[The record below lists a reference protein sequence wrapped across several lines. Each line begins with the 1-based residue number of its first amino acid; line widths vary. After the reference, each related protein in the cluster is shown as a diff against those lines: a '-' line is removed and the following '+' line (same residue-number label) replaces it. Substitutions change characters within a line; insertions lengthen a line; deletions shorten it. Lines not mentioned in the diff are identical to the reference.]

1 MPTVNYA
8 PAQAR
13 GRQVL
18 ICLIGESTSGKT
30 YSALLIAWGLARKL
44 TTPSTP
50 FLMDTENG
58 RGEMYADDDV
68 VGGYNYGE
76 LTPPFTPE
84 RFIEGITD
92 AEKAGAKVQVTDT
105 FSHEWEGVGGII
117 EIADSATTKSGAEL
131 SGLVKWAKPKSRHK
145 KLMHFLGRSNLHH
158 ILVLRAKDDMEQI
171 DQVDEQTGKT
181 KKTIVNKGKKSVQEK
196 RFKYEMTVQLIMEEE
211 VGREGY
217 YKISK
222 CPKPLRHIFKEGERI
237 TIRTG
242 EMLADWVNNRKPVDA
257 ALEKMRLAGEVAA
270 GKGKDEFL
278 KWWNHK
284 DVKPFQLKL
293 KPFMDNFQSISK
305 TADDAAAL
313 ARKEAETAKKSAE
326 QSGRSKT
333 APFGSDPA
341 EPVIQPEK

>member
-13 GRQVL
+13 GRKVL
-18 ICLIGESTSGKT
+18 ITLIGESTSGKT
-30 YSALLIAWGLARKL
+30 YSALMIAWGLARKL
-44 TTPSTP
+44 TKPSVP

-58 RGEMYADDDV
+58 RGEMYADDDI
-68 VGGYNYGE
+68 VGGYHYGE

-92 AEKAGAKVQVTDT
+92 AEKAGAEVMVTDT

-117 EIADSATTKSGAEL
+117 EIADSATTKSGGEL

-158 ILVLRAKDDMEQI
+158 ILVLRAKDDIEQVEQI
-171 DQVDEQTGKT
+171 DEHGKS
-181 KKTIVNKGKKSVQEK
+181 KKVIVNKGKKSVQEK
-196 RFKYEMTVQLIMEEE
+196 RFKYEMTVQLIMDDTE
-211 VGREGY
+211 GREGY

-237 TIRTG
+237 TIKTG
-242 EMLADWVNNRKPVDA
+242 ELLADWVNNRKPVDVE
-257 ALEKMRLAGEVAA
+257 LERMRSAGEAAAA
-270 GKGKDEFL
+270 GGKEAFL

-284 DVKPFQLKL
+284 DTKPFAAKL

-305 TADDAAAL
+305 TADDSAAL
-313 ARKEAETAKKSAE
+313 ARKDAETAKKTTE
-326 QSGRSKT
+326 QAGRSKT
-333 APFGSDPA
+333 NPFGTDPA
-341 EPVIQPEK
+341 APIIPVE